1 METDIRNEIIQNI
14 KKLPTLPVIFEK
26 ILETIDDPHS
36 SATILQE
43 TIKNDQSITAKVL
56 NMANSAYY
64 GYAKRVSD
72 LSRAIVILGFDM
84 VKNIALSVSVFN
96 IFHETEKNNVFFDR
110 EQFWLHSIATGYLG
124 KMIADKIQYFEPDK
138 AFIACLLHD
147 IGKVVLD
154 SYFEEKYKL
163 AVETAVVEKIPFR
176 DAERAVIGFDH
187 TDVGFLLGEK
197 WNFPDELITAIHH
210 HHQPNL
216 SPLRHAPLTYLTYLA
231 NIICQEENIGKGGS
245 ILPITI
251 DGKAFSVLSLKS
263 SQEKQIREDIQNLRG
278 KLEAMLQAIH

>member
-36 SATILQE
+36 SANILQE

-138 AFIACLLHD
+138 AFISCLLHD

-187 TDVGFLLGEK
+187 AEVGFLLGEK

-263 SQEKQIREDIQNLRG
+263 SQEKQIRAEIQNMRS
-278 KLEAMLQAIH
+278 KLEVMLQAIH